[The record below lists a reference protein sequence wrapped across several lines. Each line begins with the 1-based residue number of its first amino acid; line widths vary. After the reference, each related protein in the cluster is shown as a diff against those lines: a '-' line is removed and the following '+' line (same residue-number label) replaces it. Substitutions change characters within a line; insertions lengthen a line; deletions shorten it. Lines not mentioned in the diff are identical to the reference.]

1 MLPVNNG
8 RVPRGYFV
16 CHRVKEHISI
26 SEKNRFTITNNETSY
41 KGRSTHSSKLIV
53 YYVKQ
58 FLYNM
63 NAGFFPIDS

>member
-1 MLPVNNG
+1 MNNG
-8 RVPRGYFV
+8 RVPGGYFV

-26 SEKNRFTITNNETSY
+26 SEKIFTKTNNETSY